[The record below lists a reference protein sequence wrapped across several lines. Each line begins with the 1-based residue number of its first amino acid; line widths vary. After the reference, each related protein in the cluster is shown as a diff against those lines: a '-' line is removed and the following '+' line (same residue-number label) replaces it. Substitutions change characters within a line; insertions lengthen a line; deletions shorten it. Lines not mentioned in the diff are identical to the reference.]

1 MTQPNAKIRDLI
13 SSLHSKSTA
22 LNKLLPVK
30 ICGFTVL
37 GLVDSGNSFYN
48 AISLAVANKIG
59 LSNFNHYAGPP
70 VGTALIGSTLD
81 IVSIVDNITLGLT
94 DESGRQHSISSR
106 LVIVKQLSCGL
117 NISLPFM
124 VENGISQLHPHGVLL
139 WSKNNIRFPLY
150 RNKQHAH
157 KGYARISSDQHH
169 HPW

>member
-59 LSNFNHYAGPP
+59 LSNFNHYTGPP
-70 VGTALIGSTLD
+70 VGTALNWLHSRHCGYRRQYHFWSHRRIRTATLNLIQTGHRQT
-81 IVSIVDNITLGLT
+81 IV
-94 DESGRQHSISSR
+94 
-106 LVIVKQLSCGL
+106 
-117 NISLPFM
+117 
-124 VENGISQLHPHGVLL
+124 L
-139 WSKNNIRFPLY
+139 WT
-150 RNKQHAH
+150 
-157 KGYARISSDQHH
+157 
-169 HPW
+169 